1 MGFAVWKLGGSL
13 FDLPDL
19 AERIRRLHD
28 ALSPALPVVIIPG
41 GGAFADAVRKM
52 DQVHRLD
59 PLDSHHLALD
69 AMRLS
74 ASLVAGL
81 LKQNAVTDLKTQ
93 RESIEAWARAQ
104 REPALQVW
112 DVIDS
117 WNTLLPEVEEAYGP
131 TPADWR
137 LTSDSIAATLAA
149 HWGAEEL
156 VLVKSID
163 RPMESSWELRAKV
176 GAVDKVFPQIA
187 PHVQR
192 IEWVNL
198 RAQ

>member
-19 AERIRRLHD
+19 ADRIYKLY
-28 ALSPALPVVIIPG
+28 AQPSPALPVVIIPG
-41 GGAFADAVRKM
+41 GGMFADAIRTM
-52 DQVHRLD
+52 DKVHQLD

-74 ASLVAGL
+74 ASVVAAL
-81 LKQNAVTDLKTQ
+81 LETSAVRDSDTQ
-93 RESIEAWARAQ
+93 KATMEAWKSGHE
-104 REPALQVW
+104 EPALHVW

-117 WNTLLPEVEEAYGP
+117 WNTLQPSIELQYSPVP
-131 TPADWR
+131 TDWR
-137 LTSDSIAATLAA
+137 LTSDSISAALAA
-149 HWGAEEL
+149 YWGADKL

-163 RPMESSWELRAKV
+163 RPEGTSWESLMKE
-176 GAVDKVFPQIA
+176 GAVDEVFPQIA
-187 PHVQR
+187 PHVR
-192 IEWVNL
+192 RVEWVNL

>member
-19 AERIRRLHD
+19 ADRIHKLYNQH
-28 ALSPALPVVIIPG
+28 SPALPVVIIPG
-41 GGAFADAVRKM
+41 GGMFADVVRTIDK
-52 DQVHRLD
+52 VHQLD

-74 ASLVAGL
+74 ASVVAAL
-81 LKQNAVTDLKTQ
+81 LETSTVRDANAQKAM
-93 RESIEAWARAQ
+93 IEAWKGGQ
-104 REPALQVW
+104 LEPALHVW

-117 WNTLLPEVEEAYGP
+117 WNALQPSIERQCGP
-131 TPADWR
+131 VPSDWR
-137 LTSDSIAATLAA
+137 LTSDSIAAALAA
-149 HWGAEEL
+149 YWGADKL

-163 RPMESSWELRAKV
+163 RPVEASWESLVKE
-176 GAVDKVFPQIA
+176 GAVDEVFPQIA
-187 PHVQR
+187 PHVR
-192 IEWVNL
+192 RVEWVNL